1 MGTPP
6 DAEHRPDAGAP
17 EEVDMSEMTMLVI
30 GWDIAREAPV
40 LLIQES
46 GPARRV
52 LAVDIDLP
60 EAIAIAA
67 AVDSE
72 PAEPD
77 APPARPSTHQ
87 LITDILH
94 AFDRRLDH
102 VELTAVP
109 DGTVEATLVLDHN
122 IPIAARPGD
131 ALAVALH
138 QHRPIHATDEVLDLA
153 ATDENTALIALVED
167 DDPDGPDITEAEI
180 SRFRDE
186 LDTLDPD
193 DFSAD

>member
-1 MGTPP
+1 
-6 DAEHRPDAGAP
+6 
-17 EEVDMSEMTMLVI
+17 MSEMTMLVI
-30 GWDIAREAPV
+30 GWDVARDAPV

-67 AVDSE
+67 AVDDDDDE
-72 PAEPD
+72 PTEPGA
-77 APPARPSTHQ
+77 APQRPSTHR
-87 LITDILH
+87 LITDILN

-109 DGTVEATLVLDHN
+109 GGSVEATLVLDHDL
-122 IPIAARPGD
+122 PIAARPGD

-153 ATDENTALIALVED
+153 ATDENTALIAIAED
-167 DDPDGPDITEAEI
+167 DDAEDDEPVESDITEAEI
-180 SRFRDE
+180 SRFLAE
-186 LDTLDPD
+186 LDTIDPD
-193 DFSAD
+193 DLTSD